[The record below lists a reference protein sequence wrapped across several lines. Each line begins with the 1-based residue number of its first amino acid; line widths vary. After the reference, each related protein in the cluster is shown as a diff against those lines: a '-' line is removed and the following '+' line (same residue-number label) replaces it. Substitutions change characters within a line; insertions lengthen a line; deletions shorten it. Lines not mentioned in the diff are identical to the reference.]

1 MSLTLMIGIHLGTIH
16 GGAHIAMLGT
26 HHIVTMDITTCGM
39 IHSTTIHSS
48 MTLGIM
54 AMLGILHS
62 ITIVGITALIGITTA
77 MILTLLG
84 VTAMVMV
91 RVLVLDMVLAATGMA
106 LLEEM

>member
-1 MSLTLMIGIHLGTIH
+1 MIGIHLGTIH
-16 GGAHIAMLGT
+16 GGAHIAMLGI

-54 AMLGILHS
+54 VMLGILHS
-62 ITIVGITALIGITTA
+62 ITIVGITALICITTA

-84 VTAMVMV
+84 VTAMVMALV
-91 RVLVLDMVLAATGMA
+91 RVLDMVQAAMA
-106 LLEEM
+106 MVLPTEM